1 VTSVTACAAGVRKLR
16 FYQMKKIP
24 IHWDDLESAFE
35 RNSPDTESFLD
46 ITGGHVV
53 SLTVGDPEAPSLKA
67 KVALHIANYVRV
79 DPASSREQYRWME
92 RFVGS
97 VSESQL
103 RERLVM
109 AIDGKGAFRRF
120 KDVLLA
126 YPAERERWFT
136 YRADLLHWHM
146 HQWLSDHEID
156 PTTPAPW
163 GEAKPPPDLGD
174 VPPVPIPHGTEAPG
188 EALRRQAREL
198 IDGLPAIELPSALA
212 FLEFLGT
219 RGQRAASS
227 EGRFVERSATVTA
240 RGPYSQTGEMRP
252 VGADAAGDDIDRLR
266 DEDMDDIDDVDD
278 IDDADDAAD
287 SAPVSKT
294 ARAHGVSMAASAKD

>member
-1 VTSVTACAAGVRKLR
+1 
-16 FYQMKKIP
+16 MKKIP

-46 ITGGHVV
+46 IILGQVI
-53 SLTVGDPEAPSLKA
+53 SLTAGDPEAPSLKA
-67 KVALHIANYVRV
+67 KVAQNIANYIRV

-97 VSESQL
+97 VAEPQL

-126 YPAERERWFT
+126 YPSERERWFT
-136 YRADLLHWHM
+136 YRADLLHWHI
-146 HQWLSDHEID
+146 HNWLLEREIE

-163 GEAKPPPDLGD
+163 GEAKPPPDLGEA
-174 VPPVPIPHGTEAPG
+174 PLVPIPHGTEAPG

-198 IDGLPAIELPSALA
+198 IDSLPAIDLPSAIA
-212 FLEFLGT
+212 FIEFLVM
-219 RGQRAASS
+219 RSIKAAEKASP
-227 EGRFVERSATVTA
+227 A
-240 RGPYSQTGEMRP
+240 RM
-252 VGADAAGDDIDRLR
+252 V
-266 DEDMDDIDDVDD
+266 
-278 IDDADDAAD
+278 D
-287 SAPVSKT
+287 SALRSPST
-294 ARAHGVSMAASAKD
+294 ASTTNGERGGNDEEDDLDDDDGPPSRAHRASRGAVLAASAKD

>member
-1 VTSVTACAAGVRKLR
+1 
-16 FYQMKKIP
+16 MKKIP

-35 RNSPDTESFLD
+35 RNAPDTESFLD
-46 ITGGHVV
+46 ITLGQVI
-53 SLTVGDPEAPSLKA
+53 SLTAGDPEAPSLKA
-67 KVALHIANYVRV
+67 KVAQNISNYIRV

-97 VSESQL
+97 VTDPQL

-136 YRADLLHWHM
+136 YRADLLHWHI
-146 HQWLSDHEID
+146 HNWLIEREVE
-156 PTTPAPW
+156 PTTTAPW
-163 GEAKPPPDLGD
+163 GEAKPPPDLSD
-174 VPPVPIPHGTEAPG
+174 APPVPIPHGTEAPG

-198 IDGLPAIELPSALA
+198 IDTLAAIELPSAIA

-219 RGQRAASS
+219 RSSRAVD
-227 EGRFVERSATVTA
+227 RPA
-240 RGPYSQTGEMRP
+240 RISPPPE
-252 VGADAAGDDIDRLR
+252 A
-266 DEDMDDIDDVDD
+266 
-278 IDDADDAAD
+278 DADDDDDDDLDDDETAEFEDEAAQA
-287 SAPVSKT
+287 APRRPS
-294 ARAHGVSMAASAKD
+294 RRMSMAAGVKD